1 MTNFGHTNFCFA
13 SHAVLPNMDQSLSFL
28 VKISAPKQVRML
40 ESIAVKFIQNI
51 KQFVILDLH
60 I

>member
-1 MTNFGHTNFCFA
+1 VTDFGHTNFCFA
-13 SHAVLPNMDQSLSFL
+13 SHAVLPKMDQSLSFL
-28 VKISAPKQVRML
+28 VKISAPKQRML

-51 KQFVILDLH
+51 KQFVGLDLY